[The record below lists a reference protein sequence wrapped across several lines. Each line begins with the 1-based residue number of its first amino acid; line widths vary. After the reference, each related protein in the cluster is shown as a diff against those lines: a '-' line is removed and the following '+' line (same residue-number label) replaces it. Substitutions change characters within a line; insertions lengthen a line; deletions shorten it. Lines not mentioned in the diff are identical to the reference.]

1 MSRDLKEEEVR
12 EWAIWVSG
20 GRGLQAER
28 RAGAKALRQECT
40 WHVGRRKRSPGKLEQ
55 SGGGES
61 GRNEAS

>member
-20 GRGLQAER
+20 GRTVQAER

-40 WHVGRRKRSPGKLEQ
+40 WHVGGRKRSPWKLEQ

-61 GRNEAS
+61 MRNEAS